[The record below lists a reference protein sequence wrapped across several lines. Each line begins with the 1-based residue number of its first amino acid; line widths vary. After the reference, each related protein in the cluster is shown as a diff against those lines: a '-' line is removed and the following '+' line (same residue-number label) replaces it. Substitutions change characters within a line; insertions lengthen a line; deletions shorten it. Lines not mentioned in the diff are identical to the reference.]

1 MNRGPISQY
10 DIAFPLTD
18 RHYSNMATLAAMISD
33 PKALQ
38 RLNAAVQGEHT
49 IIHCASWATLESACK
64 DESVSLA
71 ILDLF
76 AEGKAHFDII
86 RRLKMRAER
95 LTLVAYVSVSAERAR
110 DLFDAGRAGLDGLL
124 IAGLDD
130 TPAAFRA
137 VLERAEA
144 RGVAQLI
151 RPRVAQ
157 FPPVVRDAIMV
168 AVTRAHL
175 RLTGQRLAEICG
187 ASKRALLAAL
197 DDSGCPPPQ
206 KLITWGRLIVAAQML
221 EDGQRTADGV
231 ARLLDFP
238 SGSAFRNTCQR
249 YLGATPQEIRAK
261 GGANWAAS
269 RFLLELKPAV

>member
-1 MNRGPISQY
+1 
-10 DIAFPLTD
+10 
-18 RHYSNMATLAAMISD
+18 MATLAAMLTD
-33 PKALQ
+33 PDALQ
-38 RLNAAVQGEHT
+38 RLSAAVKGDHT
-49 IIHCASWATLESACK
+49 VIHCDSWEVLETACR

-76 AEGKAHFDII
+76 AEGKAQFDVI

-95 LTLVAYVSVSAERAR
+95 LTLVAYVSVSNERAR

-124 IAGLDD
+124 IAGQDD

-151 RPRVAQ
+151 RPRVAR
-157 FPPVVRDAIMV
+157 FSPTVRDAIMV

-175 RLTGQRLAEICG
+175 RLTGQRLAEICNV
-187 ASKRALLAAL
+187 SKRTLLAELSDA
-197 DDSGCPPPQ
+197 GCPPPQ

-221 EDGQRTADGV
+221 EDHQRSADGV
-231 ARLLDFP
+231 ARVLDFP

-249 YLGATPQEIRAK
+249 YVGATPQEMRAK
-261 GGANWAAS
+261 GGANWVAS
-269 RFLLELKPAV
+269 RFLLELKPAS

>member
-1 MNRGPISQY
+1 MAT
-10 DIAFPLTD
+10 IAAMLTD
-18 RHYSNMATLAAMISD
+18 PR
-33 PKALQ
+33 ALQ
-38 RLNAAVQGEHT
+38 RLDTAVQGQHT
-49 IIHCASWATLESACK
+49 VLHCASWDALETACR

-76 AEGKAHFDII
+76 AEGKAHFDVI

-95 LTLVAYVSVSAERAR
+95 LSLVAYVSMSLDRSR

-124 IAGLDD
+124 IAGQDD

-144 RGVAQLI
+144 RGVAQLL
-151 RPRVAQ
+151 RPQVAP
-157 FPPVVRDAIMV
+157 FPTAVRDAVMV

-175 RLTGQRLAEICG
+175 RLTGGKLAEILRVP
-187 ASKRALLAAL
+187 KRALVTTLTDAK
-197 DDSGCPPPQ
+197 CPPPQ

-221 EDGQRTADGV
+221 EDDKRTADGV
-231 ARLLDFP
+231 ARMLDFP

-249 YLGATPQEIRAK
+249 YLGSTPHEIRAH
-261 GGANWAAS
+261 GGAQWVIGKFVATLGTTAAGADDA
-269 RFLLELKPAV
+269 EDAPEEQAEG

>member
-1 MNRGPISQY
+1 
-10 DIAFPLTD
+10 
-18 RHYSNMATLAAMISD
+18 MASLAAMITD
-33 PKALQ
+33 PQALQ
-38 RLNAAVQGEHT
+38 RLSAAVHGEHRV
-49 IIHCASWATLESACK
+49 IHCTSWEALEQACR
-64 DESVSLA
+64 DDAVTLA

-76 AEGKAHFDII
+76 AEGKAHFDVI

-95 LTLVAYVSVSAERAR
+95 ISLVAYVTVSPERAR

-124 IAGLDD
+124 IAGQDD

-144 RGVAQLI
+144 RGVAQQL
-151 RPRVAQ
+151 RPRVAI
-157 FPPVVRDAIMV
+157 FPAIVRDAIMV

-187 ASKRALLAAL
+187 TSKRALLSAL
-197 DDSGCPPPQ
+197 ADAKCPPPQ

-231 ARLLDFP
+231 ARMLDFP

-249 YLGATPQEIRAK
+249 YLGATPHEVRSK
-261 GGANWAAS
+261 GGAVWVAS
-269 RFLLELKPAV
+269 RFTLELGTTSG

>member
-1 MNRGPISQY
+1 
-10 DIAFPLTD
+10 
-18 RHYSNMATLAAMISD
+18 MATIAAMLPD
-33 PKALQ
+33 PTALQ
-38 RLNAAVQGEHT
+38 RLHAAVHGEHT
-49 IIHCASWATLESACK
+49 VLHCASWEALEAACQE
-64 DESVSLA
+64 DNVSLA

-76 AEGKAHFDII
+76 AEGRAHFDVI

-95 LTLVAYVSVSAERAR
+95 LTLVAYVSVTPERAR

-130 TPAAFRA
+130 TPQALRA

-151 RPRVAQ
+151 RPRVAHL
-157 FPPVVRDAIMV
+157 PTAARDAIMV

-187 ASKRALLAAL
+187 TTKRSLLNALADAH
-197 DDSGCPPPQ
+197 CPAPQ

-221 EDGQRTADGV
+221 EDERRTADGV
-231 ARLLDFP
+231 ARMLDFP

-249 YLGATPQEIRAK
+249 YLGATPQEIRSK
-261 GGANWAAS
+261 GGSAWAAS
-269 RFLLELKPAV
+269 RFLLELGTS

>member
-1 MNRGPISQY
+1 
-10 DIAFPLTD
+10 
-18 RHYSNMATLAAMISD
+18 MATLAAMITD
-33 PKALQ
+33 AQALQ
-38 RLNAAVQGEHT
+38 RLTAAVHGEHH
-49 IIHCASWATLESACK
+49 IIHCGSWDALEQACQ

-76 AEGKAHFDII
+76 AEGKAHFDVI
-86 RRLKMRAER
+86 RRLKLRAER
-95 LTLVAYVSVSAERAR
+95 ISLVAYVTVVPERAR

-124 IAGLDD
+124 IAGQDD

-144 RGVAQLI
+144 RGVAQLL
-151 RPRVAQ
+151 RPHLTGANNL
-157 FPPVVRDAIMV
+157 VRDAVMV

-187 ASKRALLAAL
+187 SNKRALLSAL
-197 DDSGCPPPQ
+197 ADAKCPPPQ

-249 YLGATPQEIRAK
+249 YLGATPQEIRSK
-261 GGANWAAS
+261 GGAAWVVS
-269 RFLLELKPAV
+269 RFSLELGTTVG

>member
-1 MNRGPISQY
+1 MAT
-10 DIAFPLTD
+10 IAAMLTD
-18 RHYSNMATLAAMISD
+18 PT
-33 PKALQ
+33 ALK
-38 RLNAAVQGEHT
+38 RLGAAVHDDHT
-49 IIHCASWATLESACK
+49 LLHCDSWEALEQACHQ
-64 DESVSLA
+64 DGVSLA

-76 AEGKAHFDII
+76 AEGRANFDVI

-95 LTLVAYVSVSAERAR
+95 LTLVAYVTVTPERAR

-124 IAGLDD
+124 IAGQDD

-144 RGVAQLI
+144 RGIAQML
-151 RPRVAQ
+151 RPRLASYA
-157 FPPVVRDAIMV
+157 PLVRDAIMV

-187 ASKRALLAAL
+187 ANKRALLAGL
-197 DDSGCPPPQ
+197 DEAGAPPPQ

-221 EDGQRTADGV
+221 EDERKTADGV

-249 YLGATPQEIRAK
+249 YVGATPHEIRAK
-261 GGANWAAS
+261 GGAAWVAS
-269 RFLLELKPAV
+269 RFLLELGTPG